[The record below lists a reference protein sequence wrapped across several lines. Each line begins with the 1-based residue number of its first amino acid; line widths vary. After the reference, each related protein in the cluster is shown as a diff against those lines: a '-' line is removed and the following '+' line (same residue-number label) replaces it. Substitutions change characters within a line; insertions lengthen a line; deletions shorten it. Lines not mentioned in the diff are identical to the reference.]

1 MILRN
6 GYNVYPR
13 EIEEVLVSHPEI
25 SNAAVY
31 GVPHET
37 HGQEIAASVTLE
49 AGSTLGAQDLVAW
62 ASEQMAAYKY
72 PRLIEIVTEFPL
84 GPSGKILKRELVA
97 QFTAE
102 QR

>member
-1 MILRN
+1 PYTSLFRSWFRAGDLGTKDEDGYLRILDRTKDMILRN

-31 GVPHET
+31 GVPHQT

-49 AGSTLGAQDLVAW
+49 SGSTLGAQELVAW
-62 ASEQMAAYKY
+62 ASKQMA
-72 PRLIEIVTEFPL
+72 
-84 GPSGKILKRELVA
+84 
-97 QFTAE
+97 
-102 QR
+102 